1 MCLNQEESKL
11 EAGLLHSA
19 TVTAVRNYRLGP
31 FRGFLWPLSS
41 PKRLLAAKRQQTVS
55 SSHQNLNYE
64 PRPFPFTL
72 LPTSANKRLREEG
85 VSFSQEASHHLR
97 ETAEAIKELESSRK
111 AAREKL
117 EVETIETSKL
127 RHRTMNLEDD
137 IRSEISA
144 CVTAARE
151 GNAAELNRLQSE
163 LKAVVDDR
171 QSMEEKQQLLEQENG
186 VLIGERENIK
196 ENYEDVVD
204 QMNQQLSNKASIQM
218 LLTEKQNEIQSLKD
232 KIVQVET
239 AQQNLKENMV
249 QKSKT
254 FAESKHAVDKEI
266 AEIVLKIKEQRKIN
280 AETRKELDIITSE
293 LQDKEETITQCEKH
307 ISQLVKNIASM
318 MASKTMCKE
327 WFHVEKSQKDELDR
341 QKESHEHELL
351 ELAEAFE
358 QKVQAL
364 QEQMVEVE
372 NEIKEEQKVKS
383 ALSEPLAKL
392 SDIFSTQRK
401 KEDDMIAEQHSLSK
415 RLEENKLSRDEDV
428 ISIAKCKFEMK
439 NMKEEMR
446 QLHDANI
453 INADM
458 FTKTLEEL
466 ENQLA
471 KQNTSRA
478 AVEAE
483 REKIR
488 QSRKTLKVE
497 HEEYVSKINAAIGR
511 TEKRYGELLE
521 EKKKLQDHILLN
533 SVIKDLT
540 EELANTEEKGKQ
552 MEMNYQA
559 EIQQLTSDAESIT
572 QAHKEKEQEL
582 KDQESILEMVESQ
595 FDIEHLKHQT
605 LKNQITELETQRKHL
620 ELGIEEVT
628 KQTAALVQPKEDLK
642 RELMTLR
649 ARHMEML
656 TANAAVISAVEKSIY
671 ENKVMLE
678 QVTME
683 NSRLHVRIEQ
693 MKEEILDSKKDKEKY
708 TQEAKWMNKEVQS
721 LFKTLTDTW
730 NMDVLLTEESAN
742 QEQKIVENIY
752 NLTVRIQERKHHI
765 SDINNR
771 LEKELV
777 GMSCM
782 LQKPNYKNT

>member
-1 MCLNQEESKL
+1 MAACL
-11 EAGLLHSA
+11 
-19 TVTAVRNYRLGP
+19 VPDFPAVRIALEHLGD
-31 FRGFLWPLSS
+31 LD
-41 PKRLLAAKRQQTVS
+41 
-55 SSHQNLNYE
+55 
-64 PRPFPFTL
+64 
-72 LPTSANKRLREEG
+72 KRLREEG
-85 VSFSQEASHHLR
+85 VSFSQEASHHLK
-97 ETAEAIKELESSRK
+97 ETAEAIKDLESSRK
-111 AAREKL
+111 IAREKL
-117 EVETIETSKL
+117 ETETIETSKL
-127 RHRTMNLEDD
+127 RHRTMNLQDD

-163 LKAVVDDR
+163 LKTVVDDI
-171 QSMEEKQQLLEQENG
+171 QSMEEKQQLLEQENA
-186 VLIGERENIK
+186 VLIRERENIK
-196 ENYEDVVD
+196 GNYEDAVD
-204 QMNQQLSNKASIQM
+204 QMNQQLSNKASLQM

-232 KIVQVET
+232 KIVQVEM
-239 AQQNLKENMV
+239 AQQDLKENMV
-249 QKSKT
+249 QRSKT
-254 FAESKHAVDKEI
+254 FAESKHAVEKEI
-266 AEIVLKIKEQRKIN
+266 EEIVLKIKEQRKIN
-280 AETRKELDIITSE
+280 AETRKELDIISSE

-307 ISQLVKNIASM
+307 ISQLEKNIARM
-318 MASKTMCKE
+318 TASKTMCKE
-327 WFHVEKSQKDELDR
+327 WLHGEKSQKEELDR
-341 QKESHEHELL
+341 QKESHERELL

-364 QEQMVEVE
+364 QEQMMEVE

-415 RLEENKLSRDEDV
+415 RLEENKLRRDEDV
-428 ISIAKCKFEMK
+428 VSIAKCRFEIK

-453 INADM
+453 INTDM
-458 FTKTLEEL
+458 FNKTLEEL
-466 ENQLA
+466 EGQLA
-471 KQNTSRA
+471 KQNMNRS

-483 REKIR
+483 REKIC
-488 QSRKTLKVE
+488 QSRKTLKEE
-497 HEEYVSKINAAIGR
+497 HEDYVREINAAIER

-521 EKKKLQDHILLN
+521 EKKQLQNHILLN

-540 EELANTEEKGKQ
+540 AELANTEEEGKQ

-559 EIQQLTSDAESIT
+559 EIQQLTSNVESIT

-595 FDIEHLKHQT
+595 FDIENIKNQT

-620 ELGIEEVT
+620 ELSIEEVT
-628 KQTAALVQPKEDLK
+628 MQTTALLQPKEVLK
-642 RELMTLR
+642 RQLMTLR
-649 ARHMEML
+649 AKHMEML
-656 TANAAVISAVEKSIY
+656 TANTAVISAVEKSIY

-693 MKEEILDSKKDKEKY
+693 MMEEILNAKKDKEKY
-708 TQEAKWMNKEVQS
+708 TQEAKWMNEEMQS
-721 LFKTLTDTW
+721 LFKSLTDTW
-730 NMDVLLTEESAN
+730 NMEMILTEESAN
-742 QEQKIVENIY
+742 QDQTIVENIY
-752 NLTVRIQERKHHI
+752 NLIVRIQERKHHI
-765 SDINNR
+765 SDFNNR

-777 GMSCM
+777 GMSSI
-782 LQKPNYKNT
+782 LQKPTKTLKSLH